1 VSTESPS
8 STGSRRLL
16 VAGLLLCCAAVGA
29 LAGSLLQ
36 SWRLS
41 RMRAEM
47 SAERERARKE
57 ITEIRNRI
65 ESQGSPRRR
74 VGRVDP
80 RERTAG
86 MRAELA
92 ARLRADYA
100 KVVADARRT
109 CAADESSWEK
119 AEEILKSHF
128 APLEEELAA
137 FEQSPGWRPPSV
149 REVMGPNVAK
159 TLEELRAALG
169 EDAWKKFDAWRR
181 PTAGD
186 GAVWRL
192 PRCMYF
198 LRPEEYVQVSAA
210 ATSALRWNLMA
221 ANVKAL
227 QGRLELPPGKGAELQ
242 AVFRDHLD
250 RFTAAVGVPGMNRP
264 ADADARVR
272 QAIKLTEEKLLRLLG
287 EEKFAAYMAW
297 KLALTGPARV
307 YFHPEAQPP
316 AE

>member
-1 VSTESPS
+1 MSPDLPS
-8 STGSRRLL
+8 STGRRLL
-16 VAGLLLCCAAVGA
+16 IAGLLLCCAAVGA

-41 RMRAEM
+41 RIRAEM

-57 ITEIRNRI
+57 INEIRNRI
-65 ESQGSPRRR
+65 ESQAPLRRP
-74 VGRVDP
+74 VGP

-100 KVVADARRT
+100 KVVADARKA
-109 CAADESSWEK
+109 CAADEASWK
-119 AEEILKSHF
+119 RAGEILERHF

-137 FEQSPGWRPPSV
+137 FEKSPGWKPPSV

-181 PTAGD
+181 PSAG
-186 GAVWRL
+186 GAAVWRL

-227 QGRLELPPGKGAELQ
+227 QGRLELPPGKGAELE

-287 EEKFAAYMAW
+287 EEKFATYMAW

-307 YFHPEAQPP
+307 YFHPEAQPR